1 MPDSMYD
8 KLGEL
13 LSKALESGDFFSA
26 QGKESKKEAEG
37 REEVYKNRQNFQEQ
51 ESPDKIPPDRTT
63 DKVYKNRHG
72 AKKDTS
78 GARGASGK
86 VIKYAQSEVR
96 QALET
101 LGVQEN
107 ADYGE
112 AKRQFHK
119 KLMRFHPDKNADN
132 ETMRKITRERTG
144 ELLRAWKIVEE
155 WYKGKE

>member
-13 LSKALESGDFFSA
+13 LSKALESGDFFYA
-26 QGKESKKEAEG
+26 QNKDKEASEHK
-37 REEVYKNRQNFQEQ
+37 EVYKNRQNPQKHKSQE
-51 ESPDKIPPDRTT
+51 ETSADKAAAT
-63 DKVYKNRHG
+63 VYKNRHS
-72 AKKDTS
+72 AKKDAPGT
-78 GARGASGK
+78 RKASGK
-86 VIKYAQSEVR
+86 VIKYAQGKVR
-96 QALET
+96 EALAA
-101 LGVQEN
+101 LGIQEN

-132 ETMRKITRERTG
+132 ETMRKITRKKTD
-144 ELLRAWKIVEE
+144 ELLKAWKIVDE

>member
-26 QGKESKKEAEG
+26 RDKEKEARN
-37 REEVYKNRQNFQEQ
+37 REEVYKSRQDIVGQK
-51 ESPDKIPPDRTT
+51 SSSKILSDIATNT
-63 DKVYKNRHG
+63 VHKNRHS
-72 AKKDTS
+72 AKKSTS
-78 GARGASGK
+78 SAKQSSGK

-96 QALET
+96 EALAV
-101 LGVQEN
+101 LSIQEN

-144 ELLRAWKIVEE
+144 ELLKAWRIVEE
-155 WYKGKE
+155 WYKSKE